1 MALEAKNITV
11 AAGKKVILQ
20 NLSFSLPVGKRTA
33 VIGPNGAGKSTLL
46 RALSGLQ
53 PVTAGQVLLDGTD
66 LHAFSRKKLARQLA
80 VLSQGLAAP
89 TDVTVR
95 QLVDYGRFPY
105 RSWFRSGNHRE
116 DREAAAWALQ
126 ATRLEALQTRQ
137 LTSLSGGERQRAWI
151 AMALAQQLQYLL
163 LDEPTTY
170 LDIAH
175 QLEVMQII
183 RELNLQ
189 SRMTIL
195 MVLHDI
201 NHVLQYA
208 DEVIVIKD
216 KGIFAAG
223 SPQKV
228 LTVDLLAKVFGVQA
242 EILHDGAGQAVIVP
256 QRRLNT

>member
-89 TDVTVR
+89 ADVTVR

-126 ATRLEALQTRQ
+126 AALFIPETWQTAQ
-137 LTSLSGGERQRAWI
+137 AAGGAKPSRP
-151 AMALAQQLQYLL
+151 ALAAPP
-163 LDEPTTY
+163 EW
-170 LDIAH
+170 A
-175 QLEVMQII
+175 M
-183 RELNLQ
+183 
-189 SRMTIL
+189 
-195 MVLHDI
+195 
-201 NHVLQYA
+201 
-208 DEVIVIKD
+208 
-216 KGIFAAG
+216 
-223 SPQKV
+223 
-228 LTVDLLAKVFGVQA
+228 
-242 EILHDGAGQAVIVP
+242 
-256 QRRLNT
+256 